1 MFLRDIDRL
10 LREHDRQWRAGIF
23 VVFVISVL
31 QSIAVVFRPL
41 PIRALVEPPPD
52 DSLFAALERLTL
64 DVWASPGARIGLYVG
79 LVLLIEFGILV
90 LRYTAEIR
98 TASLTERIMRSI
110 RGRIAENL
118 LRGDYRVVAAAGPG
132 AVIAAASGDVES
144 VQRLLREALVHA
156 GVAALQLAL
165 MLVIIFFVEVWLFW
179 ILLVEISGLTAAVF
193 LYANWRKHRYLLKMA
208 LDERMLG
215 LLSILQQKNLDAR
228 FTGLGAVFLSR
239 ATALARRLFGA
250 NMVLWRRSA
259 AYYSL
264 TEFTVGVSAAICLV
278 LLFVTADSD
287 QPPIG
292 KFLVFAYYTV
302 LIFPCLQQIGEAW
315 PMINDAR
322 AALNRIGAN
331 TSHKAAHL
339 RRGGTVAPDMPPGF
353 GDIVFDE
360 VSVHSDRGE
369 PILDRCS
376 FVLRPGEKMGLFG
389 DSGSGKT
396 TILLLLLG
404 INKPSGGRATLGGR
418 DLATLSLADRKR
430 FFYYARA
437 YPAFFP
443 GTVYDNI
450 VLHQSPD
457 EAAFVAM
464 LDRVRFGGRLAVEP
478 LGSRT
483 NVSDKGEPFSG
494 GEQQRIAIARTLMA
508 HQPCLILDESLNSLD
523 EDSELSILRRFVT
536 DFPDKTGICVSHR
549 ASARVLFPFRIEMA
563 KGGKATVIRP

>member
-10 LREHDRQWRAGIF
+10 LRAHDPRWRVAISI
-23 VVFVISVL
+23 VFSLAVM
-31 QSIAVVFRPL
+31 QAAAVVFRPL
-41 PIRALVEPPPD
+41 PIRALIEPPPPD
-52 DSLFAALERLTL
+52 GFFAMIERAMGQAWSSPSGR
-64 DVWASPGARIGLYVG
+64 VWLYVG
-79 LVLLIEFGILV
+79 IAILLEFAIFG
-90 LRYTAEIR
+90 LRYTTELR
-98 TASLTERIMRSI
+98 TATLTERIMRSI

-118 LRGDYRVVAAAGPG
+118 LRGDYKSIAAAGPG
-132 AVIAAASGDVES
+132 HVIAAASGDVES
-144 VQRLLREALVHA
+144 VQRLLREALIHA
-156 GVAALQLAL
+156 GVASLQLSL
-165 MLVIIFFVEVWLFW
+165 MLVIIFFVEWWLFW
-179 ILLVEISGLTAAVF
+179 ILLVEISGLAAAVF

-215 LLSILQQKNLDAR
+215 LLSTLQQKNLDAR
-228 FTGLGAVFLSR
+228 FTGLGSVFLSR

-259 AYYSL
+259 AYYSA
-264 TEFTVGVSAAICLV
+264 TEFTIGVSAAVCLV
-278 LLFVTADSD
+278 LLYVTSD
-287 QPPIG
+287 TGQPPVG

-331 TSHKAAHL
+331 TPHAQAAT
-339 RRGGTVAPDMPPGF
+339 RPARAAPEMPPGF

-360 VSVHSDRGE
+360 VSVQSDRGE
-369 PILDRCS
+369 TILDRCS

-396 TILLLLLG
+396 TILLVLLG
-404 INKPSGGRATLGGR
+404 INKPSSGRATIGGR
-418 DLATLSLADRKR
+418 DLATLSLAERKR

-457 EAAFVAM
+457 EREFAEM

-483 NVSDKGEPFSG
+483 YIGDKGEPFSG
-494 GEQQRIAIARTLMA
+494 GEQQRIAISRALLG
-508 HQPCLILDESLNSLD
+508 HPPCLILDEALNSLD
-523 EDSELSILRRFVT
+523 EDSELTILRRVAT
-536 DFPDKTGICVSHR
+536 DFPGRTMIVVSHR
-549 ASARVLFPFRIEMA
+549 ATARPLFPYRIEMT
-563 KGGKATVIRP
+563 KGRATIIRP